1 MKNSMDE
8 YELIQK
14 KKKKTTEEGGI
25 PQKEKKNFSTPLM
38 YESLSGRT
46 ESSLA
51 KAEEFEAE
59 NFTVINFH
67 ALEEEA
73 RDKAREYS
81 SSLSRELRIG
91 EPGFSIPCV

>member
-1 MKNSMDE
+1 
-8 YELIQK
+8 
-14 KKKKTTEEGGI
+14 
-25 PQKEKKNFSTPLM
+25 M

-59 NFTVINFH
+59 NFSVINFH

-81 SSLSRELRIG
+81 SSLSRELRI
-91 EPGFSIPCV
+91 ESAYVISALRPVASRSSRQL